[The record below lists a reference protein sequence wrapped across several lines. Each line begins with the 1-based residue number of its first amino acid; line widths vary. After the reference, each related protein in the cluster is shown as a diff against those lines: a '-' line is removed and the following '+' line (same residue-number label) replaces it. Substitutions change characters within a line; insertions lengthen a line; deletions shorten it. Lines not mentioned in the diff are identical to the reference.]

1 MVPGEQ
7 FPSISDRQQLEQT
20 GFSKDEVSH
29 LLMLKARYH
38 QGSYDEVGPQQKRLE
53 FARWLYTH
61 GYLKR

>member
-7 FPSISDRQQLEQT
+7 FPIISDRQQLEQA
-20 GFSKDEVSH
+20 GFSNDEVSH
-29 LLMLKARYH
+29 LLLLKARFH
-38 QGSYDEVGPQQKRLE
+38 QGIHDWGDLEQKRLE